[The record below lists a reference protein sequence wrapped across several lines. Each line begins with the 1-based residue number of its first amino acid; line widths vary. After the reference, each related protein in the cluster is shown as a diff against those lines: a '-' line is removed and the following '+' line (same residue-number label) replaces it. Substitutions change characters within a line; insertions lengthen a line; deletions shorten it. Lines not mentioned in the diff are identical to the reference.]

1 MTDHLTDSEHRTVAE
16 LFLRAVDMPPAVRT
30 AFLARAC
37 RGAMSVQAAVDAL
50 LRSAQLALQGAG
62 TVVDDT
68 PIDADAIADALHRFL
83 VSTSKGEPPALGALR
98 GSLDIDNGSRRL
110 AELIKLDQKWRWS
123 ARQPKALEAYL
134 REWPELRERP
144 HLLIELLHSECLARA
159 VYVSPA
165 TVGELEL
172 RFPEIAGR
180 VKLQVVEAWAR
191 LAENALAWA
200 AAAPIP
206 VIPER
211 FEIIRQIGEGG
222 MGVVYE
228 AVDRQR
234 GARLALKTLPKMEPV
249 PLYRFKREF
258 RSLADLA
265 HPNLVSLYELIS
277 DGSVWFFTMEFVD
290 GVDFISH
297 CRIPPQPP
305 QTESSSPAD
314 ATTSAYSGAHV
325 MDYVG
330 LRDALRQLAEGVRAL
345 HLAQIVHR
353 DLKPSNVL
361 VRPDGH
367 VVILDFGLV
376 KEIHSTDLLSDV
388 PAGPASGVAPN
399 LASWTKDHDVVGSV
413 PYMAPEQAWR
423 GDVTEASDW
432 YSVGVMLYEA
442 LTGRLPFRGNSADVL
457 VRKRL
462 EDPEPPKALVTDI
475 PDDLAD
481 LCMALVRREPHERPK
496 ADEVLARLVPT
507 GRPSST
513 RTGRRRAPTGAFV
526 GRESEVAALES
537 AYAELERNVAVIVHI
552 RGRSGA
558 GKTALAQRYV
568 GMLPSHAVVLAGR
581 CYEQESVRY
590 KALDSI
596 VDDLCRRLMQLER
609 ADADLLIPPDIAALA
624 RIFPVMERVDAVR
637 EACQGRT
644 EIPDVRELRRRA
656 FGALGEIFHRLGS
669 RAPLVLLIDDLQ
681 WGDVDS
687 AALLLSFLESPD
699 PPRLMLI
706 ACYRTEYADANPCL
720 VALNASHNRLVSFD
734 VEVGH
739 LPFAHCVELATM
751 LLGGSSAHAGAA
763 ERIARES
770 GGNPYFVYE
779 LVRQLAFAKDEESE
793 SGASPDLDEA
803 LWRRVLTLPPSARH
817 LIEVVA
823 AAGKPITLRNAYE
836 ATDLGLQ
843 APSALATLRAER
855 LIRSTGPTIDDE
867 IETYHDR
874 IRESVTNHVS
884 ESAAV
889 ELHRRLALAFEAGA
903 NADVEATAAHFRRA
917 GLPDRA
923 AHYYALAGDKAAAAL
938 AFGRSAELY
947 GLALQLGGETALGV
961 RHLHRKRADALANAG
976 RGYEAG
982 LEYQK
987 AAVEAERAQVI
998 ELERLAGYRYLRQ
1011 RAHRRR
1017 APGVRDGAGQ
1027 LRHEAPAHAAS
1038 GAPVPAAAAPAAG
1051 HARAPFSR
1059 AQRRRGAGGSA
1070 GTGRY
1075 PLVGRHGND
1084 DHRSDPRRGVSD
1096 ARSHPCAAR
1105 GRAVPRRSRSGLGSR
1120 THGDG
1125 RRTAQGARGRQ
1136 TCGGR
1141 RPGPAPQR
1149 PSRQRHGAD
1158 VDRGRGLLPRRFQ
1171 ALPRELRGSG
1181 AHLPQPLH
1189 GRLVGARNV

>member
-1 MTDHLTDSEHRTVAE
+1 MTDGLSHTGNPLAAE
-16 LFLRAVDMPPAVRT
+16 LFLRTVDMPPSIRT
-30 AFLARAC
+30 SFLAHAC
-37 RGAMSVQAAVDAL
+37 QGSHTLHTAVNEILDGAKAVLSPLDAAEDVKDAAPIAAALYQFYVSTRSGAPADLAPL
-50 LRSAQLALQGAG
+50 LDGS
-62 TVVDDT
+62 
-68 PIDADAIADALHRFL
+68 DADGRY
-83 VSTSKGEPPALGALR
+83 
-98 GSLDIDNGSRRL
+98 RRL

-134 REWPELRERP
+134 REWPELRESP
-144 HLLIELLHSECLARA
+144 QLLIELLHSECLARA

-180 VKLQVVEAWAR
+180 VKLQVVESWAR
-191 LAENALAWA
+191 LAESALAWA
-200 AAAPIP
+200 AAAHIP

-277 DGSVWFFTMEFVD
+277 DGSVWFFTMEVVN

-297 CRIPPQPP
+297 CRIPAQPP
-305 QTESSSPAD
+305 LTESSSPAD
-314 ATTSAYSGAHV
+314 ATTSAHSGAHG

-330 LRDALRQLAEGVRAL
+330 LRDAVRQLAEGVRAL

-442 LTGRLPFRGNSADVL
+442 LTGRLPFRGTSADVL

-462 EDPEPPKALVTDI
+462 EDPEPPKALVPDI

-481 LCMALVRREPHERPK
+481 LCMALLRREPHERPK

-568 GMLPSHAVVLAGR
+568 GTLPSHAVVLAGR
-581 CYEQESVRY
+581 CYEQESVPY

-720 VALNASHNRLVSFD
+720 VALNASRNRLVSFD
-734 VEVGH
+734 VEIGH
-739 LPFAHCVELATM
+739 LPFAQCVELATM
-751 LLGGSSAHAGAA
+751 LLGGSSAPAGAA

-770 GGNPYFVYE
+770 GGNPVFR
-779 LVRQLAFAKDEESE
+779 VRAGAPARLRQGRRARVRCVAG
-793 SGASPDLDEA
+793 SG
-803 LWRRVLTLPPSARH
+803 RGT
-817 LIEVVA
+817 VA
-823 AAGKPITLRNAYE
+823 ARPHAAAVCAAPDRSRRGGRE
-836 ATDLGLQ
+836 ADH
-843 APSALATLRAER
+843 AAER
-855 LIRSTGPTIDDE
+855 LRGNGP
-867 IETYHDR
+867 R
-874 IRESVTNHVS
+874 P
-884 ESAAV
+884 
-889 ELHRRLALAFEAGA
+889 AGA
-903 NADVEATAAHFRRA
+903 VRARHAA
-917 GLPDRA
+917 
-923 AHYYALAGDKAAAAL
+923 
-938 AFGRSAELY
+938 
-947 GLALQLGGETALGV
+947 
-961 RHLHRKRADALANAG
+961 
-976 RGYEAG
+976 
-982 LEYQK
+982 
-987 AAVEAERAQVI
+987 
-998 ELERLAGYRYLRQ
+998 
-1011 RAHRRR
+1011 RR
-1017 APGVRDGAGQ
+1017 APDSIDG
-1027 LRHEAPAHAAS
+1027 PDD
-1038 GAPVPAAAAPAAG
+1038 
-1051 HARAPFSR
+1051 
-1059 AQRRRGAGGSA
+1059 RRRDRDLS
-1070 GTGRY
+1070 R
-1075 PLVGRHGND
+1075 P
-1084 DHRSDPRRGVSD
+1084 
-1096 ARSHPCAAR
+1096 HP
-1105 GRAVPRRSRSGLGSR
+1105 
-1120 THGDG
+1120 
-1125 RRTAQGARGRQ
+1125 
-1136 TCGGR
+1136 
-1141 RPGPAPQR
+1141 
-1149 PSRQRHGAD
+1149 
-1158 VDRGRGLLPRRFQ
+1158 
-1171 ALPRELRGSG
+1171 
-1181 AHLPQPLH
+1181 
-1189 GRLVGARNV
+1189 